1 MPHLFPCIEPDQVPI
16 PLSVLTLAN
25 TGVAAQTKN
34 QAGVTGN
41 ACCLVVQSGKLS
53 TRICIAFGLFPVH
66 WSGVGYC
73 PLVAVGP
80 GCSYNI
86 NAVNGQPVSKET
98 PKEKRIALHNQCHH
112 KRTYNVSAVLVL
124 KAFLHLIIH

>member
-41 ACCLVVQSGKLS
+41 ACCLVVQTGNLS
-53 TRICIAFGLFPVH
+53 TRIFIAFGLFPVH
-66 WSGVGYC
+66 WSGVGYS
-73 PLVAVGP
+73 PLVAVWA
-80 GCSYNI
+80 GCSYNEVLYVAYR
-86 NAVNGQPVSKET
+86 AVPVS
-98 PKEKRIALHNQCHH
+98 LHNA
-112 KRTYNVSAVLVL
+112 RLT
-124 KAFLHLIIH
+124 